1 MHRARR
7 GHRKN
12 MVNLPF
18 GRRLPGAASLPD
30 VVFACGRVRACP
42 QARDDGAAFL
52 DDFASIAHACPKV
65 LLRVVL
71 MCRFGVSPKRIGR
84 NGKLST
90 VYQFGTGLAQFR
102 SRGIA

>member
-1 MHRARR
+1 M
-7 GHRKN
+7 
-12 MVNLPF
+12 NLPF

-65 LLRVVL
+65 LLRVVF
-71 MCRFGVSPKRIGR
+71 MCRFGVSP
-84 NGKLST
+84 LSASGAM
-90 VYQFGTGLAQFR
+90 VNYRLFINLAQ
-102 SRGIA
+102 G